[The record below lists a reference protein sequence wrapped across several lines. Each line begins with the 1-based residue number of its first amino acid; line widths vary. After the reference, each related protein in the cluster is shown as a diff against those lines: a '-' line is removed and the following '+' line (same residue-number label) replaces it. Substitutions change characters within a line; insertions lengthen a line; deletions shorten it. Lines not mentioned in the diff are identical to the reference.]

1 MVKDTETPR
10 SGLHYD
16 KQLKI
21 REGKYM
27 FREMRRKKQLLSNN
41 ESVEILKNG
50 NSGVLALLGDNE
62 YPYAVPISYVYDN
75 SKIYFHGA
83 KSGHK
88 IDAIRKC
95 NKASFCVIAQ
105 DEIHPEK
112 YTTYFKSVI
121 TFGKIRILE
130 DENEIRQ
137 AIEKLAI
144 KYYPKDDEV
153 NRNQEIAKE
162 WRTLCMIELSVEH
175 MTGKEAIEIVKKK

>member
-162 WRTLCMIELSVEH
+162 WKTLCMIELSVEH
-175 MTGKEAIEIVKKK
+175 MTGKEAIEFVKKK

>member
-1 MVKDTETPR
+1 
-10 SGLHYD
+10 
-16 KQLKI
+16 
-21 REGKYM
+21 M
-27 FREMRRKKQLLSNN
+27 FREMRRNKQLLSNN

-50 NSGVLALLGDNE
+50 TSGVLALLGDNE

-121 TFGKIRILE
+121 AFGKIRILE

-162 WRTLCMIELSVEH
+162 WKTLCMIELSIEH

>member
-27 FREMRRKKQLLSNN
+27 FREMRRNKQLLSNN

-50 NSGVLALLGDNE
+50 TSGVLALLGDNE

-137 AIEKLAI
+137 AI
-144 KYYPKDDEV
+144 
-153 NRNQEIAKE
+153 
-162 WRTLCMIELSVEH
+162 
-175 MTGKEAIEIVKKK
+175 